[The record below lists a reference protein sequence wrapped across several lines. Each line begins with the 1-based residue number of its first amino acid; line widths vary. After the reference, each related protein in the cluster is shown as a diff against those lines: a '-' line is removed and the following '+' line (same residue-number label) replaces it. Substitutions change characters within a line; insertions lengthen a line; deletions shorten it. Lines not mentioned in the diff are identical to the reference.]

1 MAKQKKLKEIATKIE
16 EAIPAKATE
25 TTQPSV
31 KFEKITPET
40 ILIEKDMVMIKPT
53 AKQISYLVLQMAE
66 GLQGIIVPTPEDNTK
81 VQAVVNIMLK
91 FPREALSELDC
102 QKIIFAE
109 TTK

>member
-53 AKQISYLVLQMAE
+53 AKQIAFLIQQMVDGLE
-66 GLQGIIVPTPEDNTK
+66 GVIVPTPEDTTI

-91 FPREALSELDC
+91 FPREALSDLDC
-102 QKIIFAE
+102 HKIIFTE